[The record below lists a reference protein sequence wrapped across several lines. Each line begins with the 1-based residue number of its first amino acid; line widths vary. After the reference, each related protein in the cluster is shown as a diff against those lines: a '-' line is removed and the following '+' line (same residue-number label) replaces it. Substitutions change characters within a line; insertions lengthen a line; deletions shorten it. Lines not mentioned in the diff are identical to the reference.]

1 MSAPDP
7 FNEAWVTALLALVFE
22 AGEAILAVAK
32 DGALGV
38 EEKADASPVTAADHA
53 AQAVLRAGLTQL
65 TPTWPQRSE
74 ELAPPPPAERAQWDR
89 FWMIDPL
96 DGTKEFLAG
105 NGEYTVNLALIEGGR
120 PLLGLVGVPARQQVY
135 FGFVPE
141 RRAFKVDRAGQR
153 IPLRVRPCPAAPV
166 VVASRRHRGAA
177 LETLLEALAAV
188 APSLQTRA
196 VGSALKLLVL
206 AEGQADAYPRRGP
219 CSEWDIAAGE
229 AVLLAAGGHL
239 QTFSGQPLAYNKLT
253 TDLNP
258 DFWAVGDGSGPLA
271 AVLRRQS

>member
-1 MSAPDP
+1 MRAPEP
-7 FNEAWVTALLALVFE
+7 FSEAWVAALLALVFE
-22 AGEAILAVAK
+22 AGEAILAVAE
-32 DGALGV
+32 GGVLAV

-53 AQAVLRAGLTQL
+53 AQAILAAGLAQL
-65 TPTWPQRSE
+65 TPSWPLRSE
-74 ELAPPPPAERAQWDR
+74 ELAPPPPAERAQWHR

-105 NGEYTVNLALIEGGR
+105 NGEYTVNVALIEGGR
-120 PLLGLVGVPARQQVY
+120 PVLGLVGVPARGTVY
-135 FGFVPE
+135 FGAVAE
-141 RRAFKVDRAGQR
+141 GRAFKADRTGR
-153 IPLRVRPCPAAPV
+153 RVPLRVRPCPAAPV
-166 VVASRRHRGAA
+166 VVASRRHRGEA
-177 LETLLEALAAV
+177 LETLLDALTAV
-188 APSLQTRA
+188 APALETRA

-206 AEGQADAYPRRGP
+206 AEGEADAYPRRGP

-258 DFWAVGDGSGPLA
+258 DFWAVGDGAGPLA